1 MKMQRLFHCCLPLLA
16 LLFAAPPP
24 AASSPSQARIVRLS
38 FVQGEVSFTRSA
50 TSDPLS
56 DQHIAWETAVAN
68 LPIRQGYVLATLQ
81 GRAEVEF
88 ENGATAFLS
97 ENSVLEFFDLSLDD
111 GARITRLVL
120 RQGAAS
126 FSVQPARG
134 DFFSVT
140 GADFTAE
147 PTGRGLFRMENFDD
161 GSSVAVRKGRVKI
174 VAKSLTSELNSGESL
189 SFGPEATAIPPA
201 GPLPAK
207 DEFDSWVSRRA
218 DAANSA
224 AASSLTYVS
233 SPYYSSGFADLYSY
247 GSWFPYA
254 GYGYCWRPS
263 GVGLGWSPFTTGNWF
278 NDPFMGS
285 TWVSYEPWGWV
296 PYHFGSWIFAPSY
309 GWIWV
314 PTGFSG
320 GGSPPAW
327 RPATAVWVHS
337 GGATGIVPLHP
348 LDRRGKT
355 PLNLPQGVIGTV
367 GVPIHSVEQNPS
379 NARSAWK
386 VLKSP
391 PQNAFAPPVA
401 HGIPPV
407 RVSRT
412 LPSTSA
418 VPRGQDSS
426 IQYDSK
432 ERKFVNSNASAP
444 ASPASP
450 ATPDS
455 VPAAASVP
463 PPAPASLR
471 STAPPAAVNARS
483 LETSPRAD
491 SAAPANVSSSAAR
504 SSRATP
510 PPPAPLRTY
519 TPPPPPRSSSAPSRS
534 NSGTDHAPRYD
545 RPAPRSDSPAPRS
558 APAPRSEPSMPRSA
572 PAPRPSQSSPPSHPH

>member
-1 MKMQRLFHCCLPLLA
+1 MKLQRLFHLSLPLFA

-24 AASSPSQARIVRLS
+24 AASHSQARIVRLS

-50 TSDPLS
+50 ASDPLA
-56 DQHIAWETAVAN
+56 DQHIAWEAAVAN

-88 ENGATAFLS
+88 ENGATAFLA

-147 PTGRGLFRMENFDD
+147 PAGRGLFRMENFDD
-161 GSSVAVRKGRVKI
+161 GSTIAVRKGRVKI

-189 SFGPEATAIPPA
+189 SFGPDAASIPPA
-201 GPLPAK
+201 GQLPAK
-207 DEFDSWVSRRA
+207 DEFDSWVSQRA
-218 DAANSA
+218 DAANTA

-233 SPYYSSGFADLYSY
+233 SPYYSFGFADLYSY
-247 GSWFPYA
+247 GGWFSYA

-263 GVGLGWSPFTTGNWF
+263 GVGLGWSPFTSGNWF
-278 NDPFMGS
+278 YDPFMGW

-314 PTGFSG
+314 PSGFSG
-320 GGSPPAW
+320 GGAPPVW
-327 RPATAVWVHS
+327 RPATAVWVQS
-337 GGATGIVPLHP
+337 AGTTGIVPLNP
-348 LDRRGKT
+348 QDKRGKT
-355 PLNLPQGVIGTV
+355 PLNLSQGVIGTS
-367 GVPIHSVEQNPS
+367 GAPIHSVEQSPN
-379 NARSAWK
+379 NARAAWK

-391 PQNAFAPPVA
+391 PQNAVVPAITL
-401 HGIPPV
+401 GIPPV

-412 LPSTSA
+412 LAATGA
-418 VPRGQDSS
+418 VPSSQGSS
-426 IQYDSK
+426 IQYDSR
-432 ERKFVNSNASAP
+432 ERKFVNSNTAAP

-450 ATPDS
+450 DS
-455 VPAAASVP
+455 VPATDAS
-463 PPAPASLR
+463 
-471 STAPPAAVNARS
+471 APPAAVNARS
-483 LETSPRAD
+483 AEASPRVD
-491 SAAPANVSSSAAR
+491 RAAPTAR
-504 SSRATP
+504 TSRATP
-510 PPPAPLRTY
+510 PSPAALRTY
-519 TPPPPPRSSSAPSRS
+519 TPPPPRSSSASSRGHYSQPDASRS
-534 NSGTDHAPRYD
+534 NSSLD
-545 RPAPRSDSPAPRS
+545 RSPRSNGPSFGS
-558 APAPRSEPSMPRSA
+558 AREPGAGRSA
-572 PAPRPSQSSPPSHPH
+572 PAPRPSQSSSPPH